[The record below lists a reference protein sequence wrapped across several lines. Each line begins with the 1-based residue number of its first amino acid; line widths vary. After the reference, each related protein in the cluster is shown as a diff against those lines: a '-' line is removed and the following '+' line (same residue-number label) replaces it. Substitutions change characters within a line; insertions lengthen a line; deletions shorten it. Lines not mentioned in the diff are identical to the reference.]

1 MLTLI
6 GDLTIILAQGEPA
19 APGAAGALSDWLP
32 QVMMFAAIGFLFY
45 FLLLRPEKVRR
56 KKHEMMLGELKKND
70 RIVTIGGILGTV
82 TLVQSDKPHVTIKV
96 DDGNNVKLNILRSA
110 IARVLTDEDNDPSES
125 K

>member
-6 GDLTIILAQGEPA
+6 GDFTMILAQ
-19 APGAAGALSDWLP
+19 APGADGGAGPLPPWLP
-32 QVMMFAAIGFLFY
+32 QIMMFAAIGFLFY

-96 DDGNNVKLNILRSA
+96 DDGNNLKLNILRSA